1 MTTHVLYRFT
11 EVLKVV
17 EDIEID
23 VPKIWQYLAEVVVP
37 VIEDGTISLDILTK
51 APTSIMESG
60 KGALLLAK
68 VLKLSE
74 KIMVN
79 CAIVEIENI
88 FCNNW
93 FCLTFCSYFY
103 DNRMFNSPQGSG
115 KATGLWTSST
125 VSYSTFKILNVEEFK
140 KRHVSQ
146 VWVCMT
152 L

>member
-1 MTTHVLYRFT
+1 MLYRFT
-11 EVLKVV
+11 EVLEVA

-60 KGALLLAK
+60 KGALLLAE

-74 KIMVN
+74 KIMVS
-79 CAIVEIENI
+79 CAVIETERTSFVKI
-88 FCNNW
+88 DY
-93 FCLTFCSYFY
+93 LTLCSYIC
-103 DNRMFNSPQGSG
+103 DNGMFNYPQGSG

-146 VWVCMT
+146 V
-152 L
+152 

>member
-1 MTTHVLYRFT
+1 MTTHVLYRFA
-11 EVLKVV
+11 EVLEVA

-60 KGALLLAK
+60 KGALLLAE

-74 KIMVN
+74 KIMVS
-79 CAIVEIENI
+79 CAVIETERTS
-88 FCNNW
+88 FVKVHY
-93 FCLTFCSYFY
+93 LTLCSYIC

-146 VWVCMT
+146 V
-152 L
+152 